1 MNIKNITLG
10 FYTENLTV
18 RVYTSDKDLQNS
30 FCIRP
35 NKDMNSDFKLFYISS
50 TTL

>member
-18 RVYTSDKDLQNS
+18 RVYTSDKDLQLLHTVKQRHE
-30 FCIRP
+30 F
-35 NKDMNSDFKLFYISS
+35 
-50 TTL
+50 